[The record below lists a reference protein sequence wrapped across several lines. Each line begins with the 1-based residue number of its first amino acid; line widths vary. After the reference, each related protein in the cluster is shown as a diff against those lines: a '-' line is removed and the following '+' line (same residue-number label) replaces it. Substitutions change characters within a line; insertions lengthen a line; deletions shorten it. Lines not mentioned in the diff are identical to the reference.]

1 VWSTGGKVKTPR
13 YGGSYPESGNVIVES
28 VDGEY
33 IPLEFTTS
41 GLSDKVFSIRNNPDF
56 DDAIAENIAK
66 IERETGA
73 PVVGSS
79 RLISEGYIGGTPGDV
94 EIIVPNSQVRS
105 VSDKLKFRP
114 ERRTAGN
121 TGITGSSDVALRG
134 PESNNLDI
142 NILEDT
148 GTIIH
153 QMESTR
159 APEKMPTRYSDL
171 AKSDTKGAYYNP
183 KSISLKIPRDDGK
196 GFYTAEEYFDLI
208 KKDPELLT

>member
-1 VWSTGGKVKTPR
+1 
-13 YGGSYPESGNVIVES
+13 
-28 VDGEY
+28 
-33 IPLEFTTS
+33 
-41 GLSDKVFSIRNNPDF
+41 VFSIRNNPDF